1 MNKQKIAVIT
11 DSGTNVP
18 HAFVEQYDVRI
29 VPLLINY
36 SDGTYQSEVDITS
49 DEVVKRMETEV
60 PTTSLP
66 SPSTILAALEQ
77 ARSDGYEKA
86 VCVTISSG
94 LSATNQT
101 CHLVANQIK
110 DFPVEVIDTKSI
122 GVAAGMVV
130 MDAALVTI
138 SSGLSAT
145 NQTCHLVANQI
156 KDFPVEVIDTKSIG
170 VAAGMVVMDAA
181 LLIEAGVPFEELPGR
196 LNALAEQTWVI
207 FSVDDLTYLRKGG
220 RISEA
225 QYRLGSALN
234 IKPIFDCDDDGRYR
248 TVKRCRG
255 RAKALKAMVDM
266 IAERSHLYDSVV
278 CAVATAGKDRPER
291 FASELKEK
299 VGDLA
304 GLITSRITPDLLV
317 HTGPTLIGMAVQ
329 PCVPEMREWLAA
341 QPA

>member
-130 MDAALVTI
+130 MDAAL
-138 SSGLSAT
+138 
-145 NQTCHLVANQI
+145 
-156 KDFPVEVIDTKSIG
+156 
-170 VAAGMVVMDAA
+170 
-181 LLIEAGVPFEELPGR
+181 LIEAGVPFEELSGR

>member
-86 VCVTISSG
+86 VC
-94 LSATNQT
+94 
-101 CHLVANQIK
+101 
-110 DFPVEVIDTKSI
+110 
-122 GVAAGMVV
+122 
-130 MDAALVTI
+130 VTI

>member
-130 MDAALVTI
+130 MDAAL
-138 SSGLSAT
+138 
-145 NQTCHLVANQI
+145 
-156 KDFPVEVIDTKSIG
+156 
-170 VAAGMVVMDAA
+170 
-181 LLIEAGVPFEELPGR
+181 LIEAGVPFEELPGR

-220 RISEA
+220 RISET

>member
-130 MDAALVTI
+130 MDAAL
-138 SSGLSAT
+138 
-145 NQTCHLVANQI
+145 
-156 KDFPVEVIDTKSIG
+156 
-170 VAAGMVVMDAA
+170 
-181 LLIEAGVPFEELPGR
+181 LIEDGVPFEELPGR

>member
-1 MNKQKIAVIT
+1 MNTQKIAVIT

-18 HAFVEQYDVRI
+18 KSFVEQYDIRI

-36 SDGTYQSEVDITS
+36 TDGTYQSEIDITS
-49 DEVVKRMETEV
+49 DEVAKRMETEV

-101 CHLVANQIK
+101 CHLVANQI
-110 DFPVEVIDTKSI
+110 
-122 GVAAGMVV
+122 
-130 MDAALVTI
+130 
-138 SSGLSAT
+138 
-145 NQTCHLVANQI
+145 Q
-156 KDFPVEVIDTKSIG
+156 DFPVEVIDTKSIG

-181 LLIEAGVPFEELPGR
+181 LLIEAGVPFDELPGR
-196 LNALAEQTWVI
+196 LNALCEQTWVI

-234 IKPIFDCDDDGRYR
+234 IKPIFDCDDEGRYR

-255 RAKALKAMVDM
+255 RAKALKSMVDM

-278 CAVATAGKDRPER
+278 CAVATAGKDSPEK
-291 FASELKEK
+291 FVAELKEK

-304 GLITSRITPDLLV
+304 GVITSRITPDLLV

-329 PCVPEMREWLAA
+329 PCIPEMRDWLAA